1 MPQPVLDVHPDA
13 GAEAEAGVL
22 WYRERSTKVAERF
35 LAELERAVDLIIE
48 TPRRW
53 PKYLHG
59 TRRYVL
65 LKFPYSI
72 IYRPSEA
79 RITICAV
86 AHAKRRPGYWKER
99 LEQDEPPVD

>member
-1 MPQPVLDVHPDA
+1 MQLVLDVHPDA

-22 WYRERSTKVAERF
+22 WYRERSIRAAERF
-35 LAELERAVDLIIE
+35 LAELDRAVDLIIE
-48 TPRRW
+48 APNRW

-65 LKFPYSI
+65 LKFPYSV
-72 IYRPSEA
+72 IYRASETQ
-79 RITICAV
+79 ITIYAF

-99 LEQDEPPVD
+99 LE